1 MLVAIVTIIISVIV
15 VFNHQLVW
23 LLAVFPGLY
32 IAYVFLL
39 LHTKA
44 PTLREGFYLTE
55 TEKEVWKMH
64 HVAIRFPFAAR
75 TRAGALSALQFIS
88 IILAIALVVAGA
100 YWGLAFALGWF
111 ILAPLTTRTNPIIPY
126 SNAAQRGNLNAT
138 KRLEALKSLE
148 VKLKSPGKHAKA
160 KASDGTKDGYNLVN
174 KYLKDRSNASTS
186 DTKPSHR
193 TPPKIAIIGIGG
205 AGVATINR
213 FASIGRMPTKRFIVI
228 DNDTTAIKNSKAAT
242 KITLEKSEGSIDDI
256 KAKMIVYAAK
266 DEIIKATSGA
276 GVDVAFIIVGTGGKT
291 GFHAWNIVAEMLQE
305 KGILTI
311 VFAIKPFSFEEG
323 YRHLNAT
330 VASKSQSGIDIFVE
344 VSNDRMLQAVP
355 KSTPLHEAFKI
366 MDYTLVDAIKGV
378 YDCISSGSKD
388 KRKIQAIINRF
399 VLNLVDNHE

>member
-1 MLVAIVTIIISVIV
+1 MLVAIITIIISVIV

-44 PTLREGFYLTE
+44 PTLKEGFCLTE

-88 IILAIALVVAGA
+88 IILAIALAVTGA
-100 YWGLAFALGWF
+100 YWGLAFALGWL

-126 SNAAQRGNLNAT
+126 SNAAQKGHPDAIVRLNA
-138 KRLEALKSLE
+138 LESLQH
-148 VKLKSPGKHAKA
+148 KLKSPDKDTRATD
-160 KASDGTKDGYNLVN
+160 SSKDGYNYLVN
-174 KYLKDRSNASTS
+174 KYLDNKSNDIASSTQS
-186 DTKPSHR
+186 NHR
-193 TPPKIAIIGIGG
+193 TPPKMAVIGIGG

-213 FASIGRMPTKRFIVI
+213 FTSISGMPTKRFVVI
-228 DNDTTAIKNSKAAT
+228 DSDVTAIRNSKAAT

-256 KAKMIVYAAK
+256 KTKMVVYEAK
-266 DEIIKATSGA
+266 DEIIKATSGT
-276 GVDVAFIIVGTGGKT
+276 GVGVAFIIVGTGGKT

-311 VFAIKPFSFEEG
+311 VFAIKPFSFEED
-323 YRHLNAT
+323 YKHLNAR
-330 VASKSQSGIDIFVE
+330 VADKSRDDADVFVSI
-344 VSNDRMLQAVP
+344 SNDRMLQAVP
-355 KSTPLHEAFKI
+355 KSTPLNEAFKI
-366 MDYTLVDAIKGV
+366 LDYALVDAIKGV
-378 YDCISSGSKD
+378 YSYIASGGKD
-388 KRKIQAIINRF
+388 KEKIQMVINKS
-399 VLNLVDNHE
+399 VSSLMDK

>member
-160 KASDGTKDGYNLVN
+160 KASERTNSPDAYGTILQGVTIRIVN
-174 KYLKDRSNASTS
+174 D
-186 DTKPSHR
+186 
-193 TPPKIAIIGIGG
+193 
-205 AGVATINR
+205 
-213 FASIGRMPTKRFIVI
+213 
-228 DNDTTAIKNSKAAT
+228 
-242 KITLEKSEGSIDDI
+242 
-256 KAKMIVYAAK
+256 
-266 DEIIKATSGA
+266 
-276 GVDVAFIIVGTGGKT
+276 
-291 GFHAWNIVAEMLQE
+291 LQE
-305 KGILTI
+305 KLGIEKFKELFIADTFSVLGINIDPRILKASINVLALNI
-311 VFAIKPFSFEEG
+311 VIPIVIK
-323 YRHLNAT
+323 
-330 VASKSQSGIDIFVE
+330 
-344 VSNDRMLQAVP
+344 
-355 KSTPLHEAFKI
+355 
-366 MDYTLVDAIKGV
+366 
-378 YDCISSGSKD
+378 
-388 KRKIQAIINRF
+388 IN
-399 VLNLVDNHE
+399 VLKL

>member
-1 MLVAIVTIIISVIV
+1 VGRPRGEWIVADI
-15 VFNHQLVW
+15 
-23 LLAVFPGLY
+23 AVALILPGFTY
-32 IAYVFLL
+32 IFITRQRA
-39 LHTKA
+39 
-44 PTLREGFYLTE
+44 REE
-55 TEKEVWKMH
+55 
-64 HVAIRFPFAAR
+64 R
-75 TRAGALSALQFIS
+75 LQ
-88 IILAIALVVAGA
+88 
-100 YWGLAFALGWF
+100 
-111 ILAPLTTRTNPIIPY
+111 
-126 SNAAQRGNLNAT
+126 
-138 KRLEALKSLE
+138 ALKHT
-148 VKLKSPGKHAKA
+148 LKPPEKRATATDS
-160 KASDGTKDGYNLVN
+160 SKDGYNYLVN
-174 KYLKDRSNASTS
+174 KYLDNKSNDIASSTQS
-186 DTKPSHR
+186 NHR
-193 TPPKIAIIGIGG
+193 TPPKMAVIGIGG

-213 FASIGRMPTKRFIVI
+213 FTSISGMPTKRFVVI
-228 DNDTTAIKNSKAAT
+228 DSDVTAIRNSKAHT
-242 KITLEKSEGSIDDI
+242 KITLEKTEGSIDDI
-256 KAKMIVYAAK
+256 KAKMVIYEAEDK
-266 DEIIKATSGA
+266 IMKATSGV